1 MKKSFRGVVA
11 LAALCVTVMLAGCS
25 NTDSSMSADV
35 SLPETESQTTTTTTA
50 TEPTTTTTTTS
61 AATTTTTTTP
71 TTTTPTTTTPETT
84 TTTTAPTT
92 ESNGIVTQKASGEM
106 YANCIANVRKG
117 NSTEYDVIM
126 QIPKNKK
133 VKIIGKCDNGWY
145 AVKVDGKTGYMAGSV
160 LSDGKVA
167 TTTTKATT
175 TTAFK
180 GFEPDFQYMDE
191 SVIEDAQTNYV
202 NRSGVIL
209 ANLGTKYVRAME
221 VCGGNKSKA
230 ETYAKTLNK
239 YKEALGDSVNVY
251 CMVVP
256 TSAAYYMPAKVG
268 SADQGKYTKD
278 VGAALKG
285 ITNVDVY
292 SVLYEHRFEYLYS
305 RSDFHWQP
313 LAAYYSAQEL
323 ARVSELPFKDISTYK
338 QIIRTGYL
346 GAFYAL
352 CNVPELR
359 NSPDYFAYYKPDN
372 LDKCTV
378 TYYNTSF
385 RNGYKGNMFF
395 DNNGISS
402 SYTVFI
408 GTDSTICHVKTDV
421 DNDRTLVIFKD
432 SYGNALVP
440 FLTNSYENIYL
451 CDFRYFDIN
460 AIDFIKKVKATDLL
474 FAMSPMASNS
484 SSKVSMIDRNRTR

>member
-1 MKKSFRGVVA
+1 MRAVLVMVSLCAAMA
-11 LAALCVTVMLAGCS
+11 LASCTNS
-25 NTDSSMSADV
+25 DSSMGAA
-35 SLPETESQTTTTTTA
+35 LPSTETQSQTQASVTQTSPTTTTTTA
-50 TEPTTTTTTTS
+50 KPTTTT
-61 AATTTTTTTP
+61 TTTTTTTP
-71 TTTTPTTTTPETT
+71 TTTTTTTATTTTPTATVT
-84 TTTTAPTT
+84 TTTTA
-92 ESNGIVTQKASGEM
+92 NDGIKVTPMDGVM
-106 YANCIANVRKG
+106 YSVCVANVRSG
-117 NSTEYDVIM
+117 NGMQYDVIHRVSM
-126 QIPKNKK
+126 NT
-133 VKIIGKCDNGWY
+133 KITITGKCDNGWY
-145 AVKVDGKTGYMAGSV
+145 AVKVGDVKGYMSHTV
-160 LSDGKVA
+160 LSSKKEETTT
-167 TTTTKATT
+167 TTTTK
-175 TTAFK
+175 FK

-191 SVIEDAQTNYV
+191 SVIEEAQTNYS

-209 ANLGTKYVRAME
+209 ANIGTPFVRAME
-221 VCGGNKSKA
+221 VCGGSKSKA
-230 ETYAKTLNK
+230 QTYANTLNK
-239 YKEALGDSVNVY
+239 YKQELGDSVNVY

-268 SADQGKYTKD
+268 SADQGLYTKN
-278 VGAALKG
+278 VGNALVD
-285 ITNVDVY
+285 ITNLDVY

-323 ARVSELPFKDISTYK
+323 ARVAGLPFDDISLYT
-338 QIIRTGYL
+338 QVIRTGYL

-352 CNVPELR
+352 CDVPELA

-378 TYYNTSF
+378 TYYNTAF
-385 RNGYKGNMFF
+385 KNGYKGKMFF
-395 DNNGISS
+395 EGCSTGS

-408 GTDSTICHVKTDV
+408 GTDRTICHVKTDV

-460 AIDFIKKVKATDLL
+460 AIDFIKDVKATDLL

-484 SSKVSMIDRNRTR
+484 SSKVSMIDANRTR